1 MTDDSHQNKQIPQDY
16 SSLDSDADPSL
27 VHRVPAGAPSQS
39 GGLTSPY
46 LKGAENT
53 RGKRLTDD
61 DSTRLM
67 AGNQAANQSP
77 DDATLVNNHAELSGY
92 TNLVK
97 EETPEHTVLKNR
109 FVLENVLG
117 VGGMGVVYKAKDLRK
132 VEARD
137 RNPYLAVK
145 ILNDEFRKHPDAF
158 IALQREARK
167 SQSIAHPNIVNVHD
181 FDRDGDVVFM
191 TMEYLDGKPLD
202 NLLRDHLGRGLKP
215 QYAMEIFK
223 GMCAALQHAHSE
235 RIVHADFKPGNVFV
249 TRTGVTKVFDFGI
262 ARAVAQVDSRLL
274 HHENTLFSPTVF
286 AKNSAAASAPEESVF
301 DPDTLGALTPNYAS
315 LEMLQGETPTVQ
327 DDIYALGIVT
337 YELFAGSHPYQ
348 RVNAL
353 DAMARNIK
361 PKRIKTLSRQQWKV
375 LKSALA
381 FHREDRPDSVY
392 EFLYDFTHA
401 QPSPLKKWLA
411 TAAVLALGV
420 GIGVG
425 VYTQYF
431 YEKPLSPEELKA
443 QLELQI
449 KFDIV
454 KKSIT
459 TLLQDSSFS
468 ERWEENIW
476 QEVQS
481 ARELMG
487 MENPWLLDVEDQ
499 ILQRYLAQIQQKRTN
514 DQFTKARALLANAE
528 HYRGDTAA
536 LEQERLALADALLRY
551 QSKQD
556 SLAEERQRQE
566 QERAKK
572 LAEQRE
578 QRLVQEKTRQ
588 RALEE
593 VRRAQE
599 LAAKQAAEAAQAEKD
614 VFALALTN
622 VKQQL
627 RCKGDLEEKRLKAAV
642 DKLKSVDAKRY
653 QMEVPGIVSAIGV
666 CIERIGEQDSNR
678 ALDLKKFALTLF
690 PGNRVLAN
698 LKITPKD
705 PCGEMLAGFGARGL
719 KGTCRDRLDNGAYG
733 PRLVVVPASQDNPA
747 FAIGQFEISINE
759 ISEFC
764 AQTRQCKPLSGNGDL
779 PATNIPFDTA
789 KAYTRWLS
797 QSTGYTYR
805 IPRRKEWLYAAKAQ
819 NSPLDD
825 NRNCT
830 LNARGINKGEQL
842 ENITTGKKNRWGL
855 VNHVGNAQEWV
866 LVNNRDLAAAGGA
879 HVDPMQKCQYQTQK
893 DHDGSPD
900 PITGFRVVRELK
912 KL

>member
-1 MTDDSHQNKQIPQDY
+1 MADESHQNKKKPQGNNN
-16 SSLDSDADPSL
+16 LEVDADPSL
-27 VHRVPAGAPSQS
+27 VRRVPNGATGQS
-39 GGLTSPY
+39 NGMTSPY

-53 RGKRLTDD
+53 LGKGLNDD
-61 DSTRLM
+61 DRTRIM
-67 AGNQAANQSP
+67 GGDPPANQSP
-77 DDATLVNNHAELSGY
+77 DDATAVRKHSELGDFSK
-92 TNLVK
+92 LSK
-97 EETPEHTVLKNR
+97 QTPAHTVLKNR
-109 FVLENVLG
+109 FVLEHILG
-117 VGGMGVVYKAKDLRK
+117 VGGMGVVYRAKDLRK

-145 ILNDEFRKHPDAF
+145 ILNDEFRKHPDAV

-181 FDRDGDVVFM
+181 FDRDGDTVFM

-202 NLLRDHLGRGLKP
+202 KLLRDHLGRGLKP

-223 GMCAALQHAHSE
+223 GMCAALQHAHAE
-235 RIVHADFKPGNVFV
+235 NIVHADFKPGNVFT

-274 HHENTLFSPTVF
+274 HQDNTLFSPTAF
-286 AKNSAAASAPEESVF
+286 TKDTAPASAPEQSVF
-301 DPDTLGALTPNYAS
+301 DPNTLGALTPTYAS
-315 LEMLQGETPTVQ
+315 VEMLQGETPTIQ

-353 DAMARNIK
+353 DAMTRNLK
-361 PKRIKTLSRQQWKV
+361 PKRIKSLSRQQWKV

-381 FHREDRPDSVY
+381 FQREDRPDSVY
-392 EFLYDFTHA
+392 EFFYDFTHA
-401 QPSPLKKWLA
+401 PQSPLKKWLA

-454 KKSIT
+454 KKNIT
-459 TLLQDSSFS
+459 ALLQDMSFS
-468 ERWEENIW
+468 ERWQDNIW
-476 QEVQS
+476 QEVQG

-487 MENPWLLDVEDQ
+487 MENPWLLDVEKQ
-499 ILQRYLAQIQQKRTN
+499 IVQRYLAQVQQKRAS
-514 DQFTKARALLANAE
+514 DQFTKARTLLADAE
-528 HYRGDTAA
+528 RYRGDTAA

-551 QSKQD
+551 QAKQD
-556 SLAEERQRQE
+556 SLADERQRLE
-566 QERAKK
+566 AERAQK
-572 LAEQRE
+572 LAAQRKAK
-578 QRLVQEKTRQ
+578 EKARQ
-588 RALEE
+588 QALEDK
-593 VRRAQE
+593 RR
-599 LAAKQAAEAAQAEKD
+599 AAKQAKLEEEQAEKD
-614 VFALALTN
+614 VFALALNN

-627 RCKGDLEEKRLKAAV
+627 RCKGDLGEKRLKAAV

-653 QMEVPGIVSAIGV
+653 QLEVPGIVSGIGV
-666 CIERIGEQDSNR
+666 CIERIGQQDSNR
-678 ALDLKKFALTLF
+678 ALDLKKFALGLF

-733 PRLVVVPASQDNPA
+733 PRMVVIPASQGTPVY
-747 FAIGQFEISINE
+747 AIGQFEISVDEINA
-759 ISEFC
+759 FC
-764 AQTRQCKPLSGNGDL
+764 AQTRQCKSLSGNENI

-789 KAYTRWLS
+789 KAYARWLS
-797 QSTGYTYR
+797 RNTGYTYR
-805 IPRRKEWLYAAKAQ
+805 IPRYKEWLYAAQAK

-879 HVDPMQKCQYQTQK
+879 HTDPMQKCQYTTQK

-900 PITGFRVVRELK
+900 PVTGFRVVRELK